1 MQIILAGCEYSG
13 TTTLGLELQKW
24 ATNKLGLAPQ
34 YHDHWKIPEIS
45 CYPPGL
51 PSATLTES
59 DKNHI
64 LSLSPKLKEMIQRQS
79 IIYHM
84 PDKIDDSDFIYI
96 GFHYED
102 TVYCDRYFS
111 YGGETEVQ
119 GGSRTNYSRILEQ
132 KLLSGAPDIIVIHVT
147 CNSETIKKRM
157 ESDPHP
163 YQIIKSQDID
173 DVLNNFEYEFNKSL
187 LSPLKLDTTN
197 KSITQS
203 TNELIKLVES
213 ALSENDKIRIQAH
226 KLFEEIN
233 K

>member
-24 ATNKLGLAPQ
+24 ATNQLGVAPQ

-45 CYPPGL
+45 CYPPDL

-64 LSLSPKLKEMIQRQS
+64 LSLSPKLKEMLQRQS

-84 PDKIDDSDFIYI
+84 PDKTDDSDFIYI

-111 YGGETEVQ
+111 YGGDTEVQ
-119 GGSRTNYSRILEQ
+119 GGSRTNYARHLEQ
-132 KLLSGAPDIIVIHVT
+132 MLLSGAPDLIVVHVT

-163 YQIIKSQDID
+163 YQIIKPQDID
-173 DVLNNFEYEFNKSL
+173 EILSNFEYEFNKSL

>member
-13 TTTLGLELQKW
+13 TTTLGLELKKW
-24 ATNKLGLAPQ
+24 ATNQLGIAPE

-45 CYPPGL
+45 CYPTGL
-51 PSATLTES
+51 PSATLTDS
-59 DKNHI
+59 DKDHI

-102 TVYCDRYFS
+102 TVYCDRFFS
-111 YGGETEVQ
+111 YGGEKEVQ
-119 GGSRTNYSRILEQ
+119 GGPRTNYSRQLEQ

-163 YQIIKSQDID
+163 YQIIKPQDID
-173 DVLNNFEYEFNKSL
+173 EVLSNFEYEFNKSL

-203 TNELIKLVES
+203 TDELIKLVES
-213 ALSENDKIRIQAH
+213 ALSENDKIRIKAH